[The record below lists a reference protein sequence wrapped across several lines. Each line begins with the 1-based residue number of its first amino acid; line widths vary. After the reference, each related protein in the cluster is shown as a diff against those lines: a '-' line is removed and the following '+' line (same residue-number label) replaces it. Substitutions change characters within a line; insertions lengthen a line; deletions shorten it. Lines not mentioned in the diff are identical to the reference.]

1 MFAFIKNFFVVTMT
15 LFGCNALECVSMN
28 NQEFKL
34 RPEII
39 NINSNE
45 PSFYPYSV
53 KISKCSGSCNNIKN
67 PYAKL
72 CVPDVSKNMNIKVFN
87 LISRTNETRYIKW
100 HETCKYKCRLDAS
113 VCNNK
118 QRWSEDKC
126 GYQCKE
132 LIDKGICDKGCIW
145 NPSNCK
151 CECDKSCDVEE
162 FFIIKTVS
170 PEKVEKCRENIDEK
184 ELHQN
189 KMIYNWYLNDYEKIR
204 SSCIVYIILF
214 VIFSISSF
222 FYLFALVLKRK
233 YIETAIYWMQ
243 FHLTYK

>member
-1 MFAFIKNFFVVTMT
+1 MFAFIKIFFVVTMT

-87 LISRTNETRYIKW
+87 LISRTNETRYIK
-100 HETCKYKCRLDAS
+100 
-113 VCNNK
+113 
-118 QRWSEDKC
+118 
-126 GYQCKE
+126 
-132 LIDKGICDKGCIW
+132 
-145 NPSNCK
+145 
-151 CECDKSCDVEE
+151 
-162 FFIIKTVS
+162 
-170 PEKVEKCRENIDEK
+170 
-184 ELHQN
+184 
-189 KMIYNWYLNDYEKIR
+189 
-204 SSCIVYIILF
+204 
-214 VIFSISSF
+214 
-222 FYLFALVLKRK
+222 
-233 YIETAIYWMQ
+233 
-243 FHLTYK
+243 